1 MNEEISCTELIKRK
15 YAQLSKSEKLVA
27 DYVLGMG
34 HEITRLSLA
43 ETAKNAQVSDPTVV
57 RFTKAIGL
65 SGYSELKMLIMKDWG
80 KETVEKADSPVL
92 LDLHITPEDTIEDL
106 PEKITNITIRGLQ
119 DSLKIFDGATF
130 KKAISLLL
138 NAERI
143 DVFGVGTSSSIA
155 LDFVSKLI
163 RIGLDARY
171 FADNHLEQLSCL
183 SLGEKDVAVAIS
195 HSGSTID
202 VVDSLKLAKENGA
215 STIVLTNYKASAI
228 SEFSDVELLT
238 GDFETTFYSET
249 MVSRTSLLA
258 FVDMLYMG
266 LLLSNYEE
274 FTSRLE
280 KVNKLVK
287 GKNY

>member
-1 MNEEISCTELIKRK
+1 MSEELSCIELIKRQ
-15 YAQLSKSEKLVA
+15 YAKLSKSEKLVA
-27 DYVLGMG
+27 DYVLATG
-34 HEITRLSLA
+34 HDITKLSLA
-43 ETAKNAQVSDPTVV
+43 ETARHALVSEPTVV

-80 KETVEKADSPVL
+80 KETVEEAHNPVL
-92 LDLHITPEDTIEDL
+92 LDLHISPDDRIEDL
-106 PEKITNITIRGLQ
+106 PEKITNITIKGLQ
-119 DSLKIFDGATF
+119 DSLKIFDAEAF
-130 KKAISLLL
+130 KNAIILLL

-143 DVFGVGTSSSIA
+143 DVFGVGNSGSIA
-155 LDFVSKLI
+155 LDFVSKLA

-183 SLGEKDVAVAIS
+183 SLSEKDVAIAIS

-202 VVDSLKLAKENGA
+202 AVDTLRIAKESGA
-215 STIVLTNYKASAI
+215 QTIALTNYKASAI
-228 SEFSDVELLT
+228 SKYADIELLT

-266 LLLSNYEE
+266 LLVSNYEE

-280 KVNKLVK
+280 KVNELVK

>member
-1 MNEEISCTELIKRK
+1 MNEEISCIELIKRQYSK
-15 YAQLSKSEKLVA
+15 LSKSEKLVA
-27 DYVLGMG
+27 DYVLRIG
-34 HEITRLSLA
+34 HDITRLSLA

-80 KETVEKADSPVL
+80 KETVAEPDNSVL

-106 PEKITNITIRGLQ
+106 PEKITNITIKGLQ
-119 DSLKIFDGATF
+119 DSLKIFDGEAF
-130 KKAISLLL
+130 KKSVNLLL
-138 NAERI
+138 NANRI

-202 VVDSLKLAKENGA
+202 AVDTLRLAKESGA
-215 STIVLTNYKASAI
+215 STIALTNYKASAI

-280 KVNKLVK
+280 KVNELVK
-287 GKNY
+287 DKNY